1 MLTKDELRTVM
12 SMMEMAM
19 NEEYSSVFEHSY
31 VDEVTFV
38 GLHNYLVTYMKI
50 RAWAMDMEKDEQ

>member
-1 MLTKDELRTVM
+1 MLTKAELNTIM

-19 NEEYSSVFEHSY
+19 NEEYFSVTDFA
-31 VDEVTFV
+31 DESDFV

-50 RAWAMDMEKDEQ
+50 RTMKEAMD

>member
-1 MLTKDELRTVM
+1 MLTKAELNTIM

-19 NEEYSSVFEHSY
+19 NEEYFNHDFA
-31 VDEVTFV
+31 DEDDFV

-50 RAWAMDMEKDEQ
+50 RTMKEAMD